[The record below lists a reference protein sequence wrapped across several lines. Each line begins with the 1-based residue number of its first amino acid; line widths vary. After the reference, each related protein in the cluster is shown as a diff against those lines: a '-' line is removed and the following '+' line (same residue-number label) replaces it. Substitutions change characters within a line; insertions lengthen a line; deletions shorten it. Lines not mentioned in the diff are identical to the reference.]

1 MICEYCKKK
10 NASLVFVPE
19 KEITKKGR
27 FVIWHKYL
35 CAGCYISLAGFRGE
49 YENFKTKKQK
59 K

>member
-1 MICEYCKKK
+1 MICENCKKK
-10 NASLVFVPE
+10 NASLVFLPE

-49 YENFKTKKQK
+49 YEKMKKEQ
-59 K
+59 